1 MNKLVASILFLS
13 FLSIGIPKI
22 TKAAAE
28 PYATVILCDTYVTVC
43 NDEDITDWVALLCNK
58 NEN

>member
-1 MNKLVASILFLS
+1 MKKLVASILFLS

-28 PYATVILCDTYVTVC
+28 PCATVILCDTYITVC
-43 NDEDITDWVALLCNK
+43 NAEDITDWIAILCNK